1 MTNFVSTYD
10 KMRCKSSSGTALSM
24 FTKRFG
30 EISSVLDFLAS
41 DSKYIRV
48 RVRMTKISGVLDIL
62 TSYSKY
68 IAKASGEFFLKCE

>member
-1 MTNFVSTYD
+1 MQ
-10 KMRCKSSSGTALSM
+10 CKSSLGTALSL

-48 RVRMTKISGVLDIL
+48 RMTKISGVLDFL
-62 TSYSKY
+62 ASYSKY
-68 IAKASGEFFLKCE
+68 IAKASGEFFLK